1 MDHIQGADRDQLT
14 LFPEALD
21 DYIAQDN
28 PVRFIDAFVDSL
40 NLQDLGFTHAVP
52 AETGR
57 PPYHPGT
64 LLKLY
69 AYGYLNRIRSSR
81 LLEKEAGRNLELFWL
96 LGKLTPDFKTIADF
110 RKDNRKAIRQ
120 VCRAFILLCRD
131 QGLFGGELVAIDGSK
146 FKASNNRARNV
157 TQRQL
162 KRQLKDL
169 DQKIDT
175 YLHDLDERDE
185 AEPDAP
191 KLTAQELREK
201 IDALKA
207 RRGQLLDLSQEI
219 EDAGQTQIS
228 LTDPDSR
235 SMPSGGGQVTD
246 VSYNVQVAVDAKH
259 KLIVDHEVTNEP
271 TDRNLLH
278 PMALR
283 AQESLGVDHL
293 EVVAD
298 MGYANG
304 QQVKA
309 CLESGI
315 TAYLPQ
321 ANTSANTA
329 LGLFGKQD
337 FHYNPAQDS
346 YLCPAG
352 EVLSFHFETQEA
364 GRHYR
369 VYSTSAC
376 GTCRLKPRC
385 TRNRRNRRITRW
397 VDEAILEDMAE
408 RVRAH
413 PEKVRLRKC
422 LVEHPFGTIKRHWN
436 QGFFL
441 TRGLSKVKAE
451 IDLTVLAYNIQRVVK
466 ILGVPPLIE
475 ALG

>member
-28 PVRFIDAFVDSL
+28 PVRFVDAFVDSL
-40 NLQDLGFTHAVP
+40 DLQGLGFTHALP

-57 PPYHPGT
+57 PPYHPGM

-69 AYGYLNRIRSSR
+69 VYGYLNRIRSSR
-81 LLEKEAGRNLELFWL
+81 LLEKEAGRNLELVWL
-96 LGKLTPDFKTIADF
+96 LGKLAPDFKTIADF

-146 FKASNNRARNV
+146 FKASNNRSRNI

-207 RRGQLLDLSQEI
+207 HRGQLLDLSQEM

-259 KLIVDHEVTNEP
+259 KLIVDHDVTNEP

-283 AQESLGVDHL
+283 AQEALGVEHFD
-293 EVVAD
+293 VVAD

-309 CLESGI
+309 CLDAGI
-315 TAYLPQ
+315 TPYLPQ
-321 ANTSANTA
+321 ANTSANSA

-337 FHYNPAQDS
+337 FHYDPAHDC

-352 EVLSFHFETQEA
+352 EVLTFHFETQEA
-364 GRHYR
+364 GRYYR

-376 GTCRLKPRC
+376 GTCPLKPRC

-408 RVRAH
+408 RVRAL
-413 PEKVRLRKC
+413 PEKVKLRKC

-451 IDLTVLAYNIQRVVK
+451 IALTVLAYDIQRVVK
-466 ILGVPPLIE
+466 ILGVPRMIE